1 MLKTTVSIS
10 GRFLS
15 IKIYLFT
22 IYISSTSLF
31 SKLPFNFRR
40 NQSDTIEAGMHE
52 HLNYKEIHQEEW
64 TRMDQMARFK
74 GGLVRK
80 DRSTEG
86 QDGRLHLFVRKF
98 HQQPL

>member
-1 MLKTTVSIS
+1 MLKSNIS
-10 GRFLS
+10 VYGWFKMQLVL
-15 IKIYLFT
+15 IY
-22 IYISSTSLF
+22 SSCQEFIFYS
-31 SKLPFNFRR
+31 SFNFRR